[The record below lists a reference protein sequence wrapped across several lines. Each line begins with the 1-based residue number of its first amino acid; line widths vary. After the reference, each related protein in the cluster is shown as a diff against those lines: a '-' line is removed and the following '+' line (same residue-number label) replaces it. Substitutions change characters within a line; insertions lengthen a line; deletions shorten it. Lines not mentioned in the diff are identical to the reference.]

1 MADQNTQLLA
11 RLAQLAALT
20 DAVTRLRENQ
30 DRAAQAAAARRAA
43 EQLRLTA
50 AQRATAAPGGPAATA
65 TPAAVNQVSPPTSAD
80 PDQVRFRDRPTAAAD
95 PAGRPGLCGAARRS
109 GQSRGHRALPGRH
122 PGPALRF
129 AEAAGYAGVGLGG
142 LGAWVRNRLHA

>member
-30 DRAAQAAAARRAA
+30 DRASQAAAARRAA

-50 AQRATAAPGGPAATA
+50 AQRAPGAPGAGWR
-65 TPAAVNQVSPPTSAD
+65 PPRHPQPSTRCLLR
-80 PDQVRFRDRPTAAAD
+80 PRPT
-95 PAGRPGLCGAARRS
+95 RTRS
-109 GQSRGHRALPGRH
+109 GSGIARH
-122 PGPALRF
+122 CLL
-129 AEAAGYAGVGLGG
+129 YTSD
-142 LGAWVRNRLHA
+142 